1 MLSRKGVSGSRRK
14 TKPRHN
20 STGRSTAIDHTVLCW
35 WGSRTPLLLWHSVP
49 LRTDFPSPPS
59 TCLLPRHCHILP
71 PNWSCDERCSGTYLS
86 SRVAFWC
93 SGRNCLFRRTSNKAV
108 MFSCMSWRVELGSW
122 TSSSSVWFRVIAFLI
137 ISMEKVHQSLNK
149 SLKSDSP
156 RMGELRTFSS
166 EAALP
171 TYTGLTL

>member
-1 MLSRKGVSGSRRK
+1 MFQGHGEKPNLDIIAQAEALPLITLCSVGGGVAPLFSCGTLSLWELTS
-14 TKPRHN
+14 
-20 STGRSTAIDHTVLCW
+20 L
-35 WGSRTPLLLWHSVP
+35 PLLPPASLP
-49 LRTDFPSPPS
+49 L
-59 TCLLPRHCHILP
+59 HCHILP